1 MMMGDEKRQHNKM
14 AAGCCGVKK
23 QKLNN
28 SLPSICCNGSTVHPN
43 VYQPN
48 GLVVRPDMCYFC
60 FDVLYCHLYS
70 CEPPKNPSF
79 NNESL

>member
-1 MMMGDEKRQHNKM
+1 MVDEKRQHNKM

-43 VYQPN
+43 GYQN
-48 GLVVRPDMCYFC
+48 GLVIRPDMCYFC